1 MVPALG
7 ENPYELV
14 EIFRKSVA
22 ILNSPS
28 ADSTWMDE
36 VADLSNTQ
44 KYFFQTESLYE
55 PWSGYYIKIKI
66 GPMANSMK
74 NLFDQGLEPR
84 HTEEWALWL
93 IQPNV
98 GISHWTLLS
107 IHSNLI

>member
-36 VADLSNTQ
+36 VADLSQTL
-44 KYFFQTESLYE
+44 KSIDFKTESLYE
-55 PWSGYYIKIKI
+55 PWSG
-66 GPMANSMK
+66 
-74 NLFDQGLEPR
+74 
-84 HTEEWALWL
+84 
-93 IQPNV
+93 
-98 GISHWTLLS
+98 
-107 IHSNLI
+107 

>member
-44 KYFFQTESLYE
+44 KYLFQTESLYE
-55 PWSGYYIKIKI
+55 P
-66 GPMANSMK
+66 
-74 NLFDQGLEPR
+74 
-84 HTEEWALWL
+84 
-93 IQPNV
+93 
-98 GISHWTLLS
+98 
-107 IHSNLI
+107 